1 MNPVQGRAPVTIPSI
16 YLWSQL
22 VVNMGE
28 NSWRDVVLRGAAHL
42 SVTLSE
48 SSELVYLKAPI
59 NTLMGF
65 PECISRH
72 QTQSIAL
79 TSCLCLC

>member
-1 MNPVQGRAPVTIPSI
+1 MNPVQRMQSSSHDTSI

-42 SVTLSE
+42 SITL
-48 SSELVYLKAPI
+48 K
-59 NTLMGF
+59 
-65 PECISRH
+65 
-72 QTQSIAL
+72 
-79 TSCLCLC
+79 